1 VYCEVRITR
10 RYEAGPDEVWAAL
23 TEPASLGRWLGRPEK
38 IELSPGGA
46 FELDVGASELESRV
60 REVEPGR
67 LLELD
72 WRYGDED
79 PSVVR
84 FELAAEGAGT
94 LLVLDHRRIEE
105 PVGMAY
111 MSCWPASIDRLGA
124 LLR

>member
-1 VYCEVRITR
+1 VHCEVRITR

-23 TEPASLGRWLGRPEK
+23 TEPASLARWLGRPGT
-38 IELSPGGA
+38 IDLSPGGA
-46 FELDVGASELESRV
+46 FELDVGSAGLDARV

-72 WRYGDED
+72 WRYGDEE
-79 PSVVR
+79 PSVLR

-94 LLVLDHRRIEE
+94 VLVLDHRQIEE

-111 MSCWPASIDRLGA
+111 MSRWTASVRRLGA
-124 LLR
+124 LLQ

>member
-1 VYCEVRITR
+1 VYCEVRVTR
-10 RYEAGPDEVWAAL
+10 RYEAGPAEVWAAL
-23 TEPASLGRWLGRPEK
+23 TESASLGRWLGRPGK
-38 IELSPGGA
+38 VELSPGGA
-46 FELDVGASELESRV
+46 FELDVGPSGLEARV

-111 MSCWPASIDRLGA
+111 MSRWTASIDRLGA

>member
-10 RYEAGPDEVWAAL
+10 RYEAEPDEVWAAL
-23 TEPASLGRWLGRPEK
+23 TEPASLGRWLGRPGR

-46 FELDVGASELESRV
+46 FELEVGPAGLDARV

-67 LLELD
+67 VLELG

-79 PSVVR
+79 PSVLR
-84 FELAAEGAGT
+84 FELTAEGEGT
-94 LLVLDHRRIEE
+94 VLVLDHRQIEE

-111 MSCWPASIDRLGA
+111 MSRWTASIGRLGA